1 MIFKKAVLGSFFASM
16 FSMVAFG
23 GWSSGG
29 GELFKDQNNPWF
41 VKNTSA
47 VNFCVEIDEAN
58 FGLSRAEAEYQ
69 LKQALVFWKKNMA
82 AAKGENT
89 VGIAKQ
95 NFVIGECSNTT
106 DLRVQFGVLTQPQ
119 QDYFKTPQKFVSSIV
134 RTSYDTVNLKGKGFL
149 YVSPQFG
156 PLRMQSGRD
165 SVEQPWSMN
174 HGNILGFVLAHELG
188 HMFGYTHS
196 MASLIFLM
204 AEEFPEMSVDRWLAP
219 EISQY
224 NIGNIPNVFEF
235 EGVSKIECGRNG
247 LNQNMRNYYDLP
259 NAANCVEFSAN
270 SNQIEVF
277 WATSKEGL
285 ENRNLAGQ
293 AIYSGGVGYKFTNQ
307 SMYLPAEQ
315 VVFKENTL
323 YTRIPLPTPYDFEA
337 KAAVYQSLNGIKRPI
352 YVQLM
357 KGDFDM
363 SGEFGGKMIL
373 DVTKERYFDGTT
385 ENISQ
390 IKSSFQSPEKKSNGI
405 KNAAENFLKS
415 LKNK

>member
-1 MIFKKAVLGSFFASM
+1 
-16 FSMVAFG
+16 
-23 GWSSGG
+23 
-29 GELFKDQNNPWF
+29 
-41 VKNTSA
+41 
-47 VNFCVEIDEAN
+47 
-58 FGLSRAEAEYQ
+58 
-69 LKQALVFWKKNMA
+69 MA

-95 NFVIGECSNTT
+95 NFTIEECSNTT

-119 QDYFKTPQKFVSSIV
+119 QEYFKTPQKFVSSIV
-134 RTSYDTVNLKGKGFL
+134 RTSYDTVNLKAKGFL

-219 EISQY
+219 QISQY

-235 EGVSKIECGRNG
+235 EGVSKIECGKNG
-247 LNQNMRNYYDLP
+247 LNQNMRNYFDLP
-259 NAANCVEFSAN
+259 LNANCVEFSAN

-277 WATSKEGL
+277 WSTSKEGL
-285 ENRNLAGQ
+285 ENKILAGKVK
-293 AIYSGGVGYKFTNQ
+293 YSNGRGYKITNQ

-337 KAAVYQSLNGIKRPI
+337 KAAVYHSLNGIKRPI
-352 YVQLM
+352 YVRLM
-357 KGDFDM
+357 RDYFDM
-363 SGEFGGKMIL
+363 SGEFNGKMIL
-373 DVTKERYFDGTT
+373 DVTQEWDFDSKM
-385 ENISQ
+385 ENSSPL
-390 IKSSFQSPEKKSNGI
+390 KSSFQSSETKSNGI